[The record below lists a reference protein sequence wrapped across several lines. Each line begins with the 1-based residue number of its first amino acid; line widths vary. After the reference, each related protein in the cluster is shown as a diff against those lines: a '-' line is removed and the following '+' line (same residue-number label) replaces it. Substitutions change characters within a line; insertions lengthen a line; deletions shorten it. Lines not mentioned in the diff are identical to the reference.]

1 MATCFQAPIVP
12 AAFLQERVLLP
23 RHRRKQHPPDVH
35 FIWPISAAAPLA
47 VFDSRSSASRP
58 PAA

>member
-1 MATCFQAPIVP
+1 MTTCFKPPIVP
-12 AAFLQERVLLP
+12 AAFLQERMLL
-23 RHRRKQHPPDVH
+23 RHHRRKQHPPDVH
-35 FIWPISAAAPLA
+35 FIWPISKAAPLA